1 MLGSLFCVG
10 SAMFGPVYQI
20 YSLAKKSS
28 QEIMEFAGDSLKQD
42 SESDDEEDDLLLKW
56 APKSIIDD
64 RDEYMFR

>member
-1 MLGSLFCVG
+1 MLGSLFCVAL
-10 SAMFGPVYQI
+10 AMFGPVQQI

-28 QEIMEFAGDSLKQD
+28 EEIMEFTDDGSKQG